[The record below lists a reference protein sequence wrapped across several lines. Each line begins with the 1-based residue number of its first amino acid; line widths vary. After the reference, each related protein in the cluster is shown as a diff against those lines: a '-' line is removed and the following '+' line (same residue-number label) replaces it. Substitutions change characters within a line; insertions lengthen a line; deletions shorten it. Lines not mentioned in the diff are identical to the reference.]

1 MPDVQILNILILVAT
16 AAVPMIFAI
25 TVHEVAHGWVAL
37 HLGDPTAKYAGRLTL
52 NPIKHMD
59 PLGTVIVPFAMLV
72 MSSGTMAFG
81 WAKPVPVAFHNLR
94 RPRRDMVL
102 VAAAGPGVNLAMA
115 LGWALLLSQV
125 IALGPGSGL
134 SADWIARM
142 CLIGITINVLLA
154 VFNMLPIPP
163 LDGGRVLAGLL
174 PPRFA
179 RALQQVEPFGFL
191 IVLALLVTGVLLPL
205 LNPVFDPLIRF
216 FLRTV
221 AGLA

>member
-1 MPDVQILNILILVAT
+1 MPDAQILNIAILVAT

-25 TVHEVAHGWVAL
+25 TVHEVAHGWAAL
-37 HLGDPTAKYAGRLTL
+37 HLGDPTAKFAGRLTL
-52 NPIKHMD
+52 NPVKHMD
-59 PLGTVIVPFAMLV
+59 PLGTVIVPFVMLI
-72 MSSGTMAFG
+72 MSSGAWAFG

-115 LGWALLLSQV
+115 LGWALLLSQR
-125 IALGPGSGL
+125 IALDPGLDASV
-134 SADWIARM
+134 DWIVRM
-142 CLIGITINVLLA
+142 CFIGVTINVLLA

-179 RALQQVEPFGFL
+179 RALQGVEPFGFA
-191 IVLALLVTGVLLPL
+191 IVVVLLVTGVLWPL
-205 LNPVFDPLIRF
+205 LNPVREPLLRF